1 MHHCRPRER
10 SPEIVAY
17 TAPLRD
23 PSCQPARN
31 ALRSEIPSMKTPPT
45 LASQASTRYTALA
58 IVLHWFLAAVI
69 VVGFAIGLQMSDAPV
84 SHALGARGD
93 VLILLYRS
101 AGRLGLQLG
110 AGLSHRLPG
119 ADSTAGPGTQGQGA
133 RRPADR

>member
-1 MHHCRPRER
+1 MHHCRPRDR

-45 LASQASTRYTALA
+45 LASPASTRYTALA

-69 VVGFAIGLQMSDAPV
+69 VVGFAIGLQLSDAPV
-84 SHALGARGD
+84 SPARVRWINYHKWIG
-93 VLILLYRS
+93 VTI
-101 AGRLGLQLG
+101 LGLSVL
-110 AGLSHRLPG
+110 RLLWRVSCPPLPVPARITPRPG
-119 ADSTAGPGTQGQGA
+119 QCP
-133 RRPADR
+133 RLWV